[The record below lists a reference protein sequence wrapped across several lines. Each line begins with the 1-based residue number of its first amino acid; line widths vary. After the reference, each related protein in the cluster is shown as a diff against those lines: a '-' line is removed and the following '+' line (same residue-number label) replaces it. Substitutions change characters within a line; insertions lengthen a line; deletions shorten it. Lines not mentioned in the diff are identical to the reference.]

1 MRSRI
6 LILSGLPNDA
16 RELSQMLQ
24 DLPVILDFAENLQ
37 QARAK
42 LLQEADYQAILTEAS
57 LPDGKWLD
65 ALHLVRECPQ
75 SPQVVVTSPQADARL
90 WAEALNLGVYDV
102 LAQPFY
108 EPEVR
113 RILSN
118 ACARNSHGAV
128 RMAAV

>member
-6 LILSGLPNDA
+6 LVLSGRENDA
-16 RELSQMLQ
+16 RELSQMLEG
-24 DLPVILDFAENLQ
+24 LPVMLDFAENLQ

-42 LLQEADYQAILTEAS
+42 LLQEDYQVILTEAS

-65 ALHLVRECPQ
+65 VLHLVRECPQ
-75 SPQVVVTSPQADARL
+75 EPHVLVTSPQADAGL

-113 RILSN
+113 RILLN
-118 ACARNSHGAV
+118 VCTRRPHWARA
-128 RMAAV
+128 MAAV

>member
-6 LILSGLPNDA
+6 LVLSGRPNDA

-24 DLPVILDFAENLQ
+24 GLPVILDFAENLQ

-42 LLQEADYQAILTEAS
+42 LLQEGDYQAILTEAS

-65 ALHLVRECPQ
+65 LLHLVRQCPH

-108 EPEVR
+108 EFEVR

-118 ACARNSHGAV
+118 ACAWRPQGSYQV
-128 RMAAV
+128 AAV